1 MEIPYLKQLI
11 DIKNNTIIEKVAEIK
26 KVLYFIHPM
35 ETKKPLKSQP
45 SIYGKYGK
53 WIL

>member
-1 MEIPYLKQLI
+1 MEIPSLKQLI

-35 ETKKPLKSQP
+35 GLFPKLVENAYTLLYTLTS
-45 SIYGKYGK
+45 
-53 WIL
+53 